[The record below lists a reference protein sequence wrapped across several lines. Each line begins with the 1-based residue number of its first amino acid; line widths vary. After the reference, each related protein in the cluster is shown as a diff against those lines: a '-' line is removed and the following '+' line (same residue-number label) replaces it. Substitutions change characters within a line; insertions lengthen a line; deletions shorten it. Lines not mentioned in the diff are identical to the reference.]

1 MYKIIFLVMLMS
13 NFVFADAS
21 AQVSVNKAQAIAIKE
36 ADKYKIKAVD
46 ETIYYIDKPISFEFV
61 LNDCVDDIYEKNWK
75 KKIDPKDKS
84 KTGAIKETIRKKI
97 CEPQFSDFEALRGKK
112 KYWYFEINGRKNNE
126 PNRRGAKILI
136 VFIEVDSLKVYSN
149 VIYER

>member
-13 NFVFADAS
+13 TSVFADAS
-21 AQVSVNKAQAIAIKE
+21 AKIPFKKAKDMAVKQA
-36 ADKYKIKAVD
+36 DNYKIKAVD
-46 ETIYYIDKPISFEFV
+46 ETLYYIDKPISFDFV

-84 KTGAIKETIRKKI
+84 KTDAIKETIRKKI
-97 CEPQFSDFEALRGKK
+97 CEPRFSGFGALKSKK

-126 PNRRGAKILI
+126 PNRRGARILI
-136 VFIEVDSLKVYSN
+136 VFIDVDSLEVYSN
-149 VIYER
+149 IIYER